1 MSGNLYLIGFM
12 GSGKSSVG
20 RRLADV
26 MGRTFVDMDIEIE
39 AREGRPIAAI
49 FEQDGEAYFRQ
60 IEQAVLAELSA
71 RDDLVVATGGGVVE
85 SPANR
90 ARMAES
96 GEVVWLYQ
104 DLARAVE
111 RAVAQGSPR
120 PLLGTSAD
128 GALDRAK
135 ALWKRR
141 QWWYAEAPVWVDARE
156 GTPDQVASRVLDA
169 RRWRAMGPVAG
180 WVLAGGRACPVLVG
194 RGLVARLDAIVTLLA
209 ERDGLGGGAL
219 VVADRAVR
227 ELGERAAQALGRA
240 GWRTALAEVGPGESA
255 KRLEQLATLYGEAV
269 RAGVD
274 RGGLVVA
281 VGGGATLDVAGFMA
295 ATYMRGIAWV
305 GVPTTLL
312 AQVDA
317 GIGGKTAVNIPEAK
331 NLVGAFHQPLAVVA
345 DLDALATLPPR
356 ELASGM
362 AEVIKHGLVGDPRLW
377 ERLSQDEATPDAAG
391 RPGPEE
397 MASIVGQAVAVKA
410 LVVSEDPTERGRR
423 VVLNFGHT
431 TGHALEAAGG
441 FERWSHGEA
450 VAIGMV
456 TAAMLSAR
464 LGLLR
469 DASLV
474 ERLRATLRRHGLP
487 VDAGPRPPEA
497 SRLWELMGADK
508 KRQAGRRRWVLL
520 EAPGE
525 PVVVSDEVELSLFE
539 SVWREQHRGGE
550 ASST

>member
-1 MSGNLYLIGFM
+1 MSANLYLTGFM

-20 RRLADV
+20 QRLADA
-26 MGRTFVDMDIEIE
+26 MGRTFVDMDVEIE
-39 AREGRPIAAI
+39 VREGRPIADI
-49 FEQDGEAYFRQ
+49 FRQDGEAYFR
-60 IEQAVLAELSA
+60 ERERALLAELA
-71 RDDLVVATGGGVVE
+71 VRDDLVVATGGGIVE

-104 DLARAVE
+104 DLTRAVQ
-111 RAVAQGSPR
+111 RAVAQGIAR
-120 PLLGTSAD
+120 PLLGESAD
-128 GALDRAK
+128 TAFERAQ

-141 QWWYAEAPVWVDARE
+141 QWWYAEAPVWVDARD
-156 GTPDQVASRVLDA
+156 GTPAEVASRVLDA
-169 RRWRAMGPVAG
+169 RRWRQVGPVAG
-180 WVLAGGRACPVLVG
+180 WVLTGGRACPVLVG
-194 RGLVARLDAIVTLLA
+194 HGLAEHLDAVVTLLA
-209 ERDGLGGGAL
+209 ERDRLGGSAL
-219 VVADRAVR
+219 VVTDRAVR
-227 ELGERAAQALGRA
+227 EFGERAARALGRV

-255 KRLEQLATLYGEAV
+255 KRLEQLAALYREAV
-269 RAGVD
+269 HAGVD
-274 RGGLVVA
+274 RHGLVVA

-295 ATYMRGIAWV
+295 ATYMRGVAWV

-317 GIGGKTAVNIPEAK
+317 GIGGKTGVNVPEAK
-331 NLVGAFHQPLAVVA
+331 NLVGAFHQPLAVLA
-345 DLDALATLPPR
+345 DLDALATLPAK

-362 AEVIKHGLVGDPRLW
+362 AEVIKHGLVGDARLW
-377 ERLSQDEATPDAAG
+377 ERLARDEPPSGAAG
-391 RPGPEE
+391 RPGAAAE
-397 MASIVGQAVAVKA
+397 MASVVARAAAVKA

-423 VVLNFGHT
+423 IVLNFGHT

-441 FERWSHGEA
+441 FARWSHGEA

-469 DASLV
+469 DPALV
-474 ERLRATLRRHGLP
+474 EQLRATLRRHGLP
-487 VDAGPRPPEA
+487 VDAGPRPPDA
-497 SRLWELMGADK
+497 GRLWELMSADK

-525 PVVVSDEVELSLFE
+525 AVVSEAVDLALFE

-550 ASST
+550 ALSA